1 MSKIHILYAL
11 QLAEVQDYWN
21 PSEQEE
27 RTTWRL
33 TASEVRAIL
42 ALRVDFKTDEIKKL
56 KFN

>member
-1 MSKIHILYAL
+1 MFRFHL

-21 PSEQEE
+21 PSEHEE